1 MSKVCLFNSNF
12 FYSALEIRFS
22 NILLDQF
29 VVLKVIVA
37 GPKNSLDLGKIPFK
51 QFSLLSSSTEKKRM

>member
-1 MSKVCLFNSNF
+1 MICLKYVFITQIF
-12 FYSALEIRFS
+12 FYSALEICFS

-37 GPKNSLDLGKIPFK
+37 ASGLKNQLI
-51 QFSLLSSSTEKKRM
+51 